1 MYSRFIPGLCLAVS
15 STSLSFQIFIVY
27 PTQMKIHK
35 EFFAI
40 RELLQKEYLGK

>member
-1 MYSRFIPGLCLAVS
+1 MYNRFIPGLCLAVS
-15 STSLSFQIFIVY
+15 STTLSFQLLVVY
-27 PTQMKIHK
+27 PNQQKLHK